1 MQYFVVAI
9 IVLLVIVWQT
19 ISYRSIVKKNSR
31 LSTLFPSDQENSFVN
46 KEEGVTSIRNNE
58 AKSDFKETIDDI
70 NAYLSKNKDKTFDY
84 QIIKEI
90 VERNAQSL
98 EEEIDTLL
106 SVPLYLGLMA
116 TIFGIAFGV
125 VAFAWNDLANLLSGE
140 SINSEGIKILLTDV
154 GIAMIASLAGVFYTK
169 QATSKYN
176 KAKTTMVKNKNK
188 FLTWIQTELLSKLSD
203 DITGA
208 LIRMTN
214 DLNEFNS
221 TFASNTHE
229 LKETLS
235 TVNSNYSEQIQLFE
249 AIERLKINEIAQAN
263 IDVYNRLQ
271 GCTAELENLFRI
283 LSNSEAYVQNVV
295 ALNENLGSIE
305 ERTLLFEEL
314 GNYFH
319 SEIEFVKDRQ
329 GMMRQQMSGLDSV
342 LQEALS
348 NMGDSLGSSLQGL
361 TGVLQQQNQ
370 RIQALIEEQQNGL
383 SDSLVRMQQSVN
395 SKMEEIGNPFA
406 GIAETVNGS
415 IESIRAAFEAQNNTI
430 TEMLNLQRSVLEES
444 LKAQQEAILRKFSE
458 TPSQLKALSDIA
470 GVLGKLN
477 AKIDNI
483 GNFRMAADTVE
494 DDVEHKS
501 SKFMQ
506 WLFPIS
512 MAGTFVAL
520 LILIIIEL
528 FGIKL

>member
-19 ISYRSIVKKNSR
+19 VSYSSIAKKNTR
-31 LSTLFPSDQENSFVN
+31 LLSLFPSNQDGSVVN
-46 KEEGVTSIRNNE
+46 KEDGVTSIQNDD
-58 AKSDFKETIDDI
+58 ADSDFEETIDDI

-229 LKETLS
+229 LKDTLS
-235 TVNSNYSEQIQLFE
+235 TVNSNYSGQIQLFE

-271 GCTAELENLFRI
+271 GCTTELENLFRI

-295 ALNENLGSIE
+295 SLNENLGSIE
-305 ERTLLFEEL
+305 ERTQLFEEL

-370 RIQALIEEQQNGL
+370 RI
-383 SDSLVRMQQSVN
+383 
-395 SKMEEIGNPFA
+395 
-406 GIAETVNGS
+406 
-415 IESIRAAFEAQNNTI
+415 
-430 TEMLNLQRSVLEES
+430 
-444 LKAQQEAILRKFSE
+444 
-458 TPSQLKALSDIA
+458 
-470 GVLGKLN
+470 
-477 AKIDNI
+477 
-483 GNFRMAADTVE
+483 
-494 DDVEHKS
+494 
-501 SKFMQ
+501 
-506 WLFPIS
+506 
-512 MAGTFVAL
+512 
-520 LILIIIEL
+520 
-528 FGIKL
+528 